1 MGRLEEEE
9 AAGRE
14 RTAGLQE
21 SRDRQEELS
30 AQLDTQIKTEAAAR
44 KHPITLI
51 FYWQDT

>member
-14 RTAGLQE
+14 RSAGLQE
-21 SRDRQEELS
+21 SRDRQEDLS
-30 AQLDTQIKTEAAAR
+30 AQVDTQINTEAAAR

-51 FYWQDT
+51 FY